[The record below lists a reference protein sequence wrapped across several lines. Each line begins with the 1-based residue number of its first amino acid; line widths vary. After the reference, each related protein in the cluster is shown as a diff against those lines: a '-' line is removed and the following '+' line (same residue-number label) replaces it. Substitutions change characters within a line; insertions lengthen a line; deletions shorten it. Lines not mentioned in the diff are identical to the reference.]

1 MYVYL
6 CLSLAYSITA
16 FLLDRFWGN
25 PANPY
30 QVNRTK
36 ISVVVLLFKVL
47 SFTISFT

>member
-16 FLLDRFWGN
+16 FLFDRFWGN

-30 QVNRTK
+30 QVNRTI
-36 ISVVVLLFKVL
+36 ISVVVLL